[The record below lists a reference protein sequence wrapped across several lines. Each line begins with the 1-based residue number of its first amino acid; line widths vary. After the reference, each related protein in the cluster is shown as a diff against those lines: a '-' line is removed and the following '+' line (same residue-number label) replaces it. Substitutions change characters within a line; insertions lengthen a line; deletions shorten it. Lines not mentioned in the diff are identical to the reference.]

1 MENVYFFNS
10 INDCKR
16 KKLFYCSPQFFFLYG
31 LENVYVV
38 VFHNT
43 RKFHFNFYLAT
54 QKNEY
59 ILSKSVLIQIIE
71 ELQPAF

>member
-1 MENVYFFNS
+1 MENKYFFKS
-10 INDCKR
+10 IN
-16 KKLFYCSPQFFFLYG
+16 KKFILLLSSVFSFLYV

-43 RKFHFNFYLAT
+43 RKFHSNLYLAT

-59 ILSKSVLIQIIE
+59 ILSKSVLI
-71 ELQPAF
+71 